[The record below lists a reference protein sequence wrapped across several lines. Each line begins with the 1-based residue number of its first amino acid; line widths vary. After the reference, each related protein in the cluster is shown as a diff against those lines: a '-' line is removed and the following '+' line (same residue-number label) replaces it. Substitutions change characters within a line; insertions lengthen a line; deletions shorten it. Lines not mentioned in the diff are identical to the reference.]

1 LTLGTGTVTGF
12 AIGPN
17 NGYYGED
24 GAIERGTL
32 GGQGQSL
39 VVAVG
44 QPRPS
49 SLVLD
54 GKNLY
59 WTTSRCDI
67 MTMPDS
73 SQ

>member
-1 LTLGTGTVTGF
+1 MALGQRLE
-12 AIGPN
+12 I
-17 NGYYGED
+17 
-24 GAIERGTL
+24 R
-32 GGQGQSL
+32 QGQSL
-39 VVAVG
+39 VIAVG
-44 QPRPS
+44 QPMPS

-67 MTMPDS
+67 MTMPES